1 VKIPCLKVSKK
12 EAEKV
17 RRKLIEKNL
26 LLKGYRV
33 ERDENFVYFPVKED
47 VEFENYKI
55 VYREMKKVG
64 KKSYE
69 DVLKEK
75 GIDLES
81 ISIDFIGDIAIIRL
95 NDKSIAKEVADA
107 IMKTNKYIKTV
118 CIDKGVKEDYRI
130 RDIEIVAGKKKTE
143 TMHIEYG
150 LKIKLDIAKVYFSP
164 RLSTERMRVAKQVK
178 ENEIVIDMFA
188 GVAPFSLLI
197 AKVAKPKKIYAI
209 DINPVAVKYAI
220 ENVKLNKMD
229 DIIEVVE
236 GDAKDILPNLPDADH
251 VIMNLPHKSFNFLP
265 LALEKGKIL
274 HYYEIMERKKIEER
288 VEKIKRKAE
297 KEGYEVEIKN
307 VRVVGSYSPSKQKI
321 GMEIYRLNS

>member
-1 VKIPCLKVSKK
+1 VKIPCVKVSKK
-12 EAEKV
+12 KAEKI

-33 ERDENFVYFPVKED
+33 ERDEKFVYFPVKEE
-47 VEFENYKI
+47 VEGYEI
-55 VYREMKKVG
+55 VYREMRKIER
-64 KKSYE
+64 KSYE
-69 DVLKEK
+69 DILKEK

-81 ISIDFIGDIAIIRL
+81 ISIDFIGDIAIVRL
-95 NDKSIAKEVADA
+95 NNESIAKEVADA
-107 IMKTNKYIKTV
+107 IMKTNKHIKTV
-118 CIDKGVKEDYRI
+118 CIDRGVKEDYRI
-130 RDIEIVAGKKKTE
+130 RDVEIIAGEKRTE

-150 LKIKLDIAKVYFSP
+150 LKIKLDVAKVYFSP
-164 RLSTERMRVAKQVK
+164 RLSMERMRVAKQVK

-220 ENVKLNKMD
+220 ENVKLNKMEN
-229 DIIEVVE
+229 IIEVIE
-236 GDAKDILPNLPDADH
+236 GDAKDVLPNLPDADH

-265 LALEKGKIL
+265 LALEKGRIL
-274 HYYEIMERKKIEER
+274 HYYEIMERGKIEER
-288 VEKIKRKAE
+288 IEKIKRKAE
-297 KEGYEVEIKN
+297 EKYNVEVKN
-307 VRVVGSYSPSKQKI
+307 VRIVGSYSPSKQKI

>member
-1 VKIPCLKVSKK
+1 
-12 EAEKV
+12 
-17 RRKLIEKNL
+17 
-26 LLKGYRV
+26 
-33 ERDENFVYFPVKED
+33 
-47 VEFENYKI
+47 
-55 VYREMKKVG
+55 
-64 KKSYE
+64 
-69 DVLKEK
+69 EK

-107 IMKTNKYIKTV
+107 IMKTNKHIKTV
-118 CIDKGVKEDYRI
+118 CIDRGVKEDYRI
-130 RDIEIVAGKKKTE
+130 RDVEIIAGEKRTE

-150 LKIKLDIAKVYFSP
+150 LKIKLDVAKVYFSP
-164 RLSTERMRVAKQVK
+164 RLSMERMRVAKQVK

-220 ENVKLNKMD
+220 ENVKLNKMEN
-229 DIIEVVE
+229 IIEVIE
-236 GDAKDILPNLPDADH
+236 GDAKDVLPNLPDADH

-265 LALEKGKIL
+265 LALEKGRIL
-274 HYYEIMERKKIEER
+274 HYYEIMERGKIEER
-288 VEKIKRKAE
+288 IEKIKRKAE
-297 KEGYEVEIKN
+297 EKYNVEVKN
-307 VRVVGSYSPSKQKI
+307 VRIVGSYSPSKQKI

>member
-1 VKIPCLKVSKK
+1 MKIPCVKVSKK
-12 EAEKV
+12 KAEKI

-33 ERDENFVYFPVKED
+33 ERDEKFVYFPVKEE
-47 VEFENYKI
+47 VEGYEI
-55 VYREMKKVG
+55 VYREMRKIER
-64 KKSYE
+64 KSYE
-69 DVLKEK
+69 DILKEK

-81 ISIDFIGDIAIIRL
+81 ISIDFIGDIAIVRL
-95 NDKSIAKEVADA
+95 NNESIAKEVADA
-107 IMKTNKYIKTV
+107 IMKTNRHIKTV
-118 CIDKGVKEDYRI
+118 CIDRGVKEDYRI
-130 RDIEIVAGKKKTE
+130 RDVEIIAGEKRTE

-150 LKIKLDIAKVYFSP
+150 LKIKLDVAKVYFSP
-164 RLSTERMRVAKQVK
+164 RLSMERMRVAKQVK

-220 ENVKLNKMD
+220 ENVKLNKMEN
-229 DIIEVVE
+229 IIEVIE
-236 GDAKDILPNLPDADH
+236 GDAKDVLPNLPDADH

-265 LALEKGKIL
+265 LALEKGRIL
-274 HYYEIMERKKIEER
+274 HYYEIMERGKIEER
-288 VEKIKRKAE
+288 IEKIKRKAE
-297 KEGYEVEIKN
+297 EKYNVEVKN
-307 VRVVGSYSPSKQKI
+307 VRIVGSYSPSKQKI